1 MCLSYNCIK
10 YLKILFCSKKNSI
23 YYYIQKYKKHFIGKK
38 FMSKTI
44 FFSNIDR
51 YVDRTIIRLHL
62 CEKPLGHNFK
72 KENKVAIYTFLA
84 YFYPR
89 SFELDSPSIHDVV
102 S

>member
-1 MCLSYNCIK
+1 
-10 YLKILFCSKKNSI
+10 
-23 YYYIQKYKKHFIGKK
+23 
-38 FMSKTI
+38 MSKTI

-89 SFELDSPSIHDVV
+89 SFEMDSPSIHDVV